1 MALLVVA
8 SVGSSEAQFSSSNTN
23 VRDLVGRIQSDTI
36 TFRNSAQNAA
46 DRGNYRVS
54 ELNPLIAN
62 LDAATLQ
69 LDRRLGARRDTS
81 ADASLVLDRATQIDN
96 FLANNRVGAGTQ
108 RDWQTLRNDLDQLAR
123 AYNLTAQWRSGGY
136 PASGN
141 SYPGSGNVGGVQL
154 RQTIQQLDSHTTT
167 FSSALRQDL
176 NQRGNDRSSNDPCG
190 SS

>member
-1 MALLVVA
+1 LEEEEMRKIRKTIFMALLVVV
-8 SVGSSEAQFSSSNTN
+8 SVGSSVAQFSSSNTN
-23 VRDLVGRIQSDTI
+23 IRDLVGRIQSDTI

-96 FLANNRVGAGTQ
+96 FLANNRVGAVPA
-108 RDWQTLRNDLDQLAR
+108 RLA
-123 AYNLTAQWRSGGY
+123 NTS
-136 PASGN
+136 
-141 SYPGSGNVGGVQL
+141 
-154 RQTIQQLDSHTTT
+154 
-167 FSSALRQDL
+167 
-176 NQRGNDRSSNDPCG
+176 
-190 SS
+190 